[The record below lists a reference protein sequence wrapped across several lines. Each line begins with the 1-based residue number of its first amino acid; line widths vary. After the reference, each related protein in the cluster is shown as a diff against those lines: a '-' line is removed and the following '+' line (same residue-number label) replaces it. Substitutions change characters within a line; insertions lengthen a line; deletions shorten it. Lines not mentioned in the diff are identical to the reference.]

1 MKQNTENTN
10 PITLDGD
17 TSEEL
22 ETFTYL
28 DSIIDEQGGSDADV
42 KARINKAM
50 AAFLHLKNIWNL
62 KQLLNNIKV
71 RIFNTNV
78 KTALLYRAVTSRA
91 TTTIIKTVQ
100 VFTSNWLCEIF
111 QIRWSDTIS
120 NSLPWG
126 KTNQLRTEEEIRKK
140 LWKWI
145 EHTLRKTSN

>member
-62 KQLLNNIKV
+62 KQLLNNIKNSV
-71 RIFNTNV
+71 D
-78 KTALLYRAVTSRA
+78 ALSTSSLQTGNA
-91 TTTIIKTVQ
+91 PPIASPKA
-100 VFTSNWLCEIF
+100 SNA
-111 QIRWSDTIS
+111 SSKIS
-120 NSLPWG
+120 
-126 KTNQLRTEEEIRKK
+126 E
-140 LWKWI
+140 
-145 EHTLRKTSN
+145 